1 MGAWRVGAGGV
12 AMEDEVLPEDQPA
25 VHASG
30 PVEGIKGASRFL
42 IDTHDAYVRVT
53 EQRALDAHYAVVDG
67 GIRPIRARLHVHD
80 SDLIIAQRARQ
91 LSPCV
96 HRDHLT
102 GVRIDPDLTTEKEQ
116 VLESG
121 RKVEDAGVLQEELPL
136 LGEEDSIRRQVELL
150 LVDVGV
156 SKVRIDGQVGH
167 QARPQAVLDIHAPSV
182 EKVGPGAG
190 RDRKST
196 RLNSSHPSIS
206 YAVFCLKKKKKKQKR
221 TQRTLQL
228 DKSIKTNQ

>member
-30 PVEGIKGASRFL
+30 SVEGIKDASRFL

-53 EQRALDAHYAVVDG
+53 EKRALGAHYGVVDG
-67 GIRPIRARLHVHD
+67 GIKAIRARLHVHNA
-80 SDLIIAQRARQ
+80 DLIIAQRARQ

-96 HRDHLT
+96 HGYDLARNR
-102 GVRIDPDLTTEKEQ
+102 VDPDLTTEKQQ

-121 RKVEDAGVLQEELPL
+121 REVEDAGVLQEELPL

-156 SKVRIDGQVGH
+156 SKVRI
-167 QARPQAVLDIHAPSV
+167 A
-182 EKVGPGAG
+182 
-190 RDRKST
+190 
-196 RLNSSHPSIS
+196 
-206 YAVFCLKKKKKKQKR
+206 
-221 TQRTLQL
+221 
-228 DKSIKTNQ
+228 